1 MADESRTGQWD
12 EGARL
17 PTEAELASRIR
28 VNRHTLRRAI
38 GGLVDRG
45 LVRVE
50 QGRGIF
56 VRENVLEYLV
66 GRRTRFTENVRRV
79 NRSPGGRAVRL
90 ERAKAGREIAEALGR
105 SEERRVGKECV
116 STCRS
121 RWSPE
126 H

>member
-1 MADESRTGQWD
+1 MCYVDLFFFSSRRRHTRCALVTGVQTCALPILADEIRTGQWG

-17 PTEAELASRIR
+17 PTEAELAARFR

-56 VRENVLEYLV
+56 VRENVLEI
-66 GRRTRFTENVRRV
+66 
-79 NRSPGGRAVRL
+79 GRAHV
-90 ERAKAGREIAEALGR
+90 
-105 SEERRVGKECV
+105 
-116 STCRS
+116 
-121 RWSPE
+121 
-126 H
+126 